1 MTTERA
7 GTSSGTGDGM
17 AESMNDRIQ
26 SINTQAVNSKGQLS
40 TPSGDEDA
48 INWNYLNFEASEI
61 PVLGSSLVDS
71 CLSYAEY
78 ESPDSMMLNELPPP
92 ISNTGIT
99 NTCRSTP
106 APLKGLMLSKR
117 ASCDRD
123 ESAVTGSLQS
133 YSELLGCISMRDP
146 ISKFTANIVMQT
158 LCAFPQMMLRRET
171 FPSFIHGHWHCTESD
186 SAAPLPKPLVSCMGL
201 AQVFASHNADTRP
214 FLWEKIRE
222 EQRSSADKAYRR
234 QFSKHDHLA
243 AIQALLIYIMMRV
256 VDCSKT
262 DLDLNLELLITYQ
275 GLCDNFKDVCKEPF
289 YQHERVCPSSS
300 WEDWVFAESRRRTA
314 IIWLLMTQ
322 MIHIK
327 IGVPCDSFPSFRDVP
342 LSSPKSL
349 WEARTRLQWEN
360 EYKFYKDSPVGGL
373 DVFGDLY
380 DACKH
385 KHIRENQ
392 LKLNSW
398 NSTVDNLGSLLN
410 LGVEI
415 M

>member
-1 MTTERA
+1 MTTETA
-7 GTSSGTGDGM
+7 STSGETSDM
-17 AESMNDRIQ
+17 IAESMNDRIP
-26 SINTQAVNSKGQLS
+26 SINAQAMNSKGQLS
-40 TPSGDEDA
+40 TPRGDEDA
-48 INWNYLNFEASEI
+48 IDWDYLNFEASEM
-61 PVLGSSLVDS
+61 PLLGSSLVDS
-71 CLSYAEY
+71 SLAHQY
-78 ESPDSMMLNELPPP
+78 ESPESMMPNELLPPR
-92 ISNTGIT
+92 SNIGIN
-99 NTCRSTP
+99 NTCHSTP
-106 APLKGLMLSKR
+106 ASPKGLLLSER
-117 ASCDRD
+117 ASCDKD
-123 ESAVTGSLQS
+123 ESAVAGSRQS
-133 YSELLGCISMRDP
+133 YSELLCCISMKDP
-146 ISKFTANIVMQT
+146 ISHFTANIVMQT

-171 FPSFIHGHWHCTESD
+171 FPPFIHGHWHCTES
-186 SAAPLPKPLVSCMGL
+186 AAAVSLPKPLVSCMGL
-201 AQVFASHNADTRP
+201 AQIFASHNADTRP
-214 FLWEKIRE
+214 FLWEKTRE

-256 VDCSKT
+256 VDCSRT
-262 DLDLNLELLITYQ
+262 DLDLNLELL

-289 YQHERVCPSSS
+289 YQHERACLSSS
-300 WEDWVFAESRRRTA
+300 WEDWIFAESRRRTA

-342 LSSPKSL
+342 LSSPKLL
-349 WEARTRLQWEN
+349 WEARTRSQWEK
-360 EYKFYKDSPVGGL
+360 EYKFYKDSPVRGL

-410 LGVEI
+410 LGAEI
-415 M
+415 I